1 MTGKELKTKMLCVE
15 HIVGIL
21 PPLPALEDRLSTV
34 VRHRLDG
41 LWDDVSRVV
50 QRVAHA
56 LDPL

>member
-1 MTGKELKTKMLCVE
+1 MTGKELKTKLLCVE
-15 HIVGIL
+15 HIPGIL
-21 PPLPALEDRLSTV
+21 TPLPGLGRLSTV